1 MFEIKKAIVRIDTE
15 EYAEDFKKFPGYVDA
30 AQNAREPNEEF
41 VCGEYASL
49 EETEQEVDRTL
60 TLDIT
65 DSEVTIKYEYI
76 SGAEDI
82 YFNKVR
88 FDDHEYDLETD
99 FFVRDQTFCDAVE
112 EKLKELD
119 L

>member
-1 MFEIKKAIVRIDTE
+1 MFEIKKAIVRIDTD

-30 AQNAREPNEEF
+30 AQNAREPNE
-41 VCGEYASL
+41 VLTVDEYETL
-49 EETEQEVDRTL
+49 EEAEKDIDRTL

-65 DSEVTIKYEYI
+65 DSEVVIKYEYI
-76 SGAEDI
+76 AGAEDV
-82 YFNKVR
+82 YFNKVK

>member
-41 VCGEYASL
+41 VCSEYDSL
-49 EETEQEVDRTL
+49 EEAEQEVDRTL

-65 DSEVTIKYEYI
+65 DSEVVIKYEYI
-76 SGAEDI
+76 AGAEDI
-82 YFNKVR
+82 YFNKVK

>member
-1 MFEIKKAIVRIDTE
+1 MFEIRKAIVRIDAD

-30 AQNAREPNEEF
+30 AQNSREPNEELT
-41 VCGEYASL
+41 VDEYDSL
-49 EETEQEVDRTL
+49 EEAEKAIDRTL

-65 DSEVTIKYEYI
+65 DSEVVIKYEYI
-76 SGAEDI
+76 AGAEDI

-99 FFVRDQTFCDAVE
+99 FFVRDQTFCDTVM
-112 EKLKELD
+112 EKLKEL
-119 L
+119 

>member
-15 EYAEDFKKFPGYVDA
+15 EYAENFKKFPGYVDA
-30 AQNAREPNEEF
+30 AQNSREPNE
-41 VCGEYASL
+41 VLTVGEYDSL
-49 EETEQEVDRTL
+49 EEAEQEVDRTL

-82 YFNKVR
+82 YFNKVK
-88 FDDHEYDLETD
+88 FDDHVYDLETD

>member
-1 MFEIKKAIVRIDTE
+1 MFEIRKAIVRIDID
-15 EYAEDFKKFPGYVDA
+15 EYVENFKKFPGYVDA
-30 AQNAREPNEEF
+30 AQNAREPNEELT
-41 VCGEYASL
+41 VDEYETL
-49 EETEQEVDRTL
+49 EEAEQEVDRTL

-88 FDDHEYDLETD
+88 FDDHEYDLESD